1 MGLVGKYIS
10 YIRDIRRY
18 SPRTVRIYEDVLR
31 HFADFACEENDGHG
45 NAGEL
50 AAVLNPSEIRRYE
63 VHLLDDCAM
72 KPKTV
77 NLHLSVL
84 SGFCRY
90 LIKEGV
96 LNSNPVRLVPRPKME
111 KRLPVFYK
119 GDAMERYFRDS
130 DLYASRDMLDIF
142 TECHDTPHGKELY
155 VKRLARAVISMLY
168 CLGLRR
174 AELVALDV
182 SDVDFGRKVV
192 KVVGKG
198 DKMRDDD
205 GKEKVCER
213 TAACHVF
220 RQTSLSGICGQGS
233 EERAWR
239 CSRNNWAQ
247 VTARAQAFRSHGTS

>member
-31 HFADFACEENDGHG
+31 HFADFACEENDGRG
-45 NAGEL
+45 NAWEL

-96 LNSNPVRLVPRPKME
+96 LNSNPVRLVPRPK
-111 KRLPVFYK
+111 KIGR
-119 GDAMERYFRDS
+119 ASCRER
-130 DLYASRDMLDIF
+130 
-142 TECHDTPHGKELY
+142 
-155 VKRLARAVISMLY
+155 V
-168 CLGLRR
+168 
-174 AELVALDV
+174 
-182 SDVDFGRKVV
+182 
-192 KVVGKG
+192 
-198 DKMRDDD
+198 
-205 GKEKVCER
+205 
-213 TAACHVF
+213 
-220 RQTSLSGICGQGS
+220 
-233 EERAWR
+233 
-239 CSRNNWAQ
+239 
-247 VTARAQAFRSHGTS
+247 